1 MFSEY
6 ERVNNLL
13 QSNLFSKS
21 LSDRLKFVTYQKED
35 NSIMLGSENQI
46 LKSSSTNEITIVLT
60 EITK

>member
-46 LKSSSTNEITIVLT
+46 LKSTNEITIVLT